1 MKAKT
6 RNSYDLVHRHGQLW
20 LISCR
25 SCRVVT
31 VTQCCA
37 TVELTNRQTPQRFY
51 EFSHWFGLKAKHVF
65 GMPLTLCFLH
75 KNDLG
80 IGAEV
85 LPSQDH
91 LLATQNRAAVHVLLL
106 DHGKLVS
113 WTLSCRDTQKGGMQH
128 LLPFYWCHFLQ
139 CVDFLFF
146 FVFVNFFAFYAVT
159 WTLCSRYWQFSPALT
174 YHRLHNQFLVIAQY
188 CRKEK
193 KKKHV
198 TDDLKVHYW
207 FLTNAKQLITKKWQ
221 CLALN
226 IWCWVIQQSHPVLSV
241 LISRSLKSVKSQPA
255 RAKGS
260 CCCLSPFT
268 IKYRTDTKNK
278 IKLTPKR
285 MMQPLKTV
293 NVLCSQIIQSD
304 KYFQLIE
311 IWEPNWTFR
320 WGRYKNAYNTQ
331 TCGKKYTCLTGNG
344 HVM

>member
-193 KKKHV
+193 KKACNRWSESS
-198 TDDLKVHYW
+198 L
-207 FLTNAKQLITKKWQ
+207 
-221 CLALN
+221 
-226 IWCWVIQQSHPVLSV
+226 
-241 LISRSLKSVKSQPA
+241 LISHKCKTTHYQEVTVFGTKHLMPSHSTISPSAFGFNQPKLKISQITTCKSKGELLLSQPIYNQV
-255 RAKGS
+255 
-260 CCCLSPFT
+260 P
-268 IKYRTDTKNK
+268 YRHKEQNKTNTEKNDATSK
-278 IKLTPKR
+278 NCKCAVQSNHSIGQIFPVDWNMRTEL
-285 MMQPLKTV
+285 
-293 NVLCSQIIQSD
+293 NV
-304 KYFQLIE
+304 
-311 IWEPNWTFR
+311 
-320 WGRYKNAYNTQ
+320 
-331 TCGKKYTCLTGNG
+331 
-344 HVM
+344 